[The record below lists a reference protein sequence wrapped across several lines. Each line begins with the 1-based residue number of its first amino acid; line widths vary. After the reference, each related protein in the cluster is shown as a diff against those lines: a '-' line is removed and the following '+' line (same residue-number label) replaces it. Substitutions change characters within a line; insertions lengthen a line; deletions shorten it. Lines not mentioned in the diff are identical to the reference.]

1 MNSPANGPGRKEGS
15 KLEGQTPGRR
25 TTKAEWPW
33 GETERGLESNKE
45 EAGGKDT
52 LVWNNAGFESN
63 SAPKA
68 HCDLRRFT

>member
-1 MNSPANGPGRKEGS
+1 MAQEERREANERARLQEGGPPRQSGPG
-15 KLEGQTPGRR
+15 
-25 TTKAEWPW
+25 